1 MPRAV
6 QFFPSSKPPPVTN
19 RPTRQRIA
27 RSIRPAQA
35 IALALFALAA
45 AAILGAGLASFNY
58 FSQRISRDAQ
68 ENLRAVA
75 ELKSAQIEA
84 LMHEALRDARLFAQ
98 RRPVQDLVAGRVP
111 EAELAQARRR
121 MDRIIEDTIKA
132 YDYQEITVLDSRLR
146 IVAPAAASALAPA
159 ESAAVE
165 AALRTRTHTLADLH
179 LGPNGQPDYGI
190 AQPVFQNGDP
200 KAPVLGVV
208 FFELDAAK
216 ALFPLVR
223 GWPTSSPSAET
234 SLLRRQGDEILVL
247 TPLRHSPSAPPLSIH
262 FPSSDQTRLGARAIA
277 AHDNLI
283 EAVDSRGIEVLAA
296 SYAVAG
302 TPWVIVSKIDRAEIE
317 RPLHVLAT
325 VIVILVLVLLALAGG
340 ISMLLWKGWSRTLR
354 ADRALLAAIVDSS
367 SDAIAATDLDTAIVA
382 WNATAERMFGYSADE
397 ARGRRISMLA
407 PPELQQEVDR
417 ARRAL
422 LAGTPISNHE
432 AWGLRKDGRRIDI
445 SISAAAIK
453 DEQGTLIGFATIVRD
468 ISERKQTEN
477 ELAKESSR
485 NRAFLRN
492 SSDGTHILDDDGTV
506 LEVSNSFCRMLG
518 YSREELMAANVSKWD
533 AQWSPEDLKR
543 VVKEQIAKPERS
555 VFETRHRRRDG
566 SVIDVEISGNPI
578 ELDGQR
584 VLFNSARDI
593 TARKHAEQ
601 ALRASEQRLREAQ
614 EIAQLGNYVF
624 DLPAD
629 RWTSSAVLDRLFGI
643 DAAYERTMQGWLRL
657 IPRENRA
664 ALAAYFSDQVLA
676 SGVFD
681 LEYEVVRNDDGARR
695 WVHGLGRIEKSPS
708 GKPLRMV
715 GTITDITLRK
725 RMDAQI
731 RALNDNL
738 ETRVRERTNELER
751 ANRALDAFAYSISH
765 DLRAPLRAIH
775 GFAGIVAN
783 NEAGALSPDS
793 RQLLERVLAN
803 ARRMEEMVDD
813 LLRVSR
819 TGRGG
824 LKCEPVDLGTL
835 VALVVA
841 NQRSAYPQTQVLA
854 EALPTVNC
862 DRGLVLE
869 IFENLIGN
877 AFKYSGK
884 KAAPRIEIGATALDG
899 ETVIHVRDNGA
910 GFDMRYADKLFA
922 VFRRLHS
929 SSEFPG
935 TGVGLAIVKRIV
947 ELHGGRIWAE
957 AVPDAGASFYF
968 TLGRMA

>member
-1 MPRAV
+1 
-6 QFFPSSKPPPVTN
+6 
-19 RPTRQRIA
+19 
-27 RSIRPAQA
+27 
-35 IALALFALAA
+35 
-45 AAILGAGLASFNY
+45 
-58 FSQRISRDAQ
+58 
-68 ENLRAVA
+68 
-75 ELKSAQIEA
+75 
-84 LMHEALRDARLFAQ
+84 
-98 RRPVQDLVAGRVP
+98 
-111 EAELAQARRR
+111 
-121 MDRIIEDTIKA
+121 
-132 YDYQEITVLDSRLR
+132 
-146 IVAPAAASALAPA
+146 
-159 ESAAVE
+159 
-165 AALRTRTHTLADLH
+165 
-179 LGPNGQPDYGI
+179 
-190 AQPVFQNGDP
+190 
-200 KAPVLGVV
+200 
-208 FFELDAAK
+208 
-216 ALFPLVR
+216 
-223 GWPTSSPSAET
+223 
-234 SLLRRQGDEILVL
+234 
-247 TPLRHSPSAPPLSIH
+247 
-262 FPSSDQTRLGARAIA
+262 
-277 AHDNLI
+277 
-283 EAVDSRGIEVLAA
+283 
-296 SYAVAG
+296 
-302 TPWVIVSKIDRAEIE
+302 
-317 RPLHVLAT
+317 
-325 VIVILVLVLLALAGG
+325 
-340 ISMLLWKGWSRTLR
+340 
-354 ADRALLAAIVDSS
+354 
-367 SDAIAATDLDTAIVA
+367 
-382 WNATAERMFGYSADE
+382 
-397 ARGRRISMLA
+397 
-407 PPELQQEVDR
+407 
-417 ARRAL
+417 
-422 LAGTPISNHE
+422 
-432 AWGLRKDGRRIDI
+432 
-445 SISAAAIK
+445 
-453 DEQGTLIGFATIVRD
+453 
-468 ISERKQTEN
+468 
-477 ELAKESSR
+477 
-485 NRAFLRN
+485 
-492 SSDGTHILDDDGTV
+492 
-506 LEVSNSFCRMLG
+506 
-518 YSREELMAANVSKWD
+518 
-533 AQWSPEDLKR
+533 
-543 VVKEQIAKPERS
+543 
-555 VFETRHRRRDG
+555 
-566 SVIDVEISGNPI
+566 
-578 ELDGQR
+578 
-584 VLFNSARDI
+584 
-593 TARKHAEQ
+593 
-601 ALRASEQRLREAQ
+601 
-614 EIAQLGNYVF
+614 
-624 DLPAD
+624 
-629 RWTSSAVLDRLFGI
+629 
-643 DAAYERTMQGWLRL
+643 MQGWLRL